1 MRTIR
6 FRLAGDRQTADA
18 MMAMLHELDK
28 VDRVEEVADQM
39 HSRDDT
45 SSVGLSDDDE
55 GGNDFHDVEV
65 HVLDA
70 KTAGDVRDRIE
81 IAGRELSATLEFVD
95 EF

>member
-1 MRTIR
+1 MRIVR

-18 MMAMLHELDK
+18 MIVMLHEMDR

-39 HSRDDT
+39 HARDDT
-45 SSVGLSDDDE
+45 SSLGLADDNG
-55 GGNDFHDVEV
+55 GGNDFHDIEV

-70 KTAGDVRDRIE
+70 KSATDVRDRIE
-81 IAGRELSATLEFVD
+81 LAGREFSATLEFVD

>member
-6 FRLAGDRQTADA
+6 FRLAGDRQTADT
-18 MMAMLHELDK
+18 MIVMLHELDK

-39 HSRDDT
+39 HERDDT
-45 SSVGLSDDDE
+45 SSIGLADDQA
-55 GGNDFHDVEV
+55 GNDFHDIEV

-70 KTAGDVRDRIE
+70 KSAAEVQDLIE
-81 IAGRELSATLEFVD
+81 IAGRDLSATLEFVD

>member
-18 MMAMLHELDK
+18 MIVMLHALDR

-39 HSRDDT
+39 HARDDT
-45 SSVGLSDDDE
+45 SSIGLADDQA
-55 GGNDFHDVEV
+55 GNDFHDIEV

-70 KTAGDVRDRIE
+70 KTAADVEDLIE
-81 IAGRELSATLEFVD
+81 ITGRDLSATLEFVD

>member
-6 FRLAGDRQTADA
+6 FRLAGDRQTADSIIV
-18 MMAMLHELDK
+18 MLHELDK

-39 HSRDDT
+39 HARDDT
-45 SSVGLSDDDE
+45 SSLGLADDI
-55 GGNDFHDVEV
+55 GSGNDFHDIEV

-70 KTAGDVRDRIE
+70 KTASDVRDRIE
-81 IAGRELSATLEFVD
+81 LAGRELNATLEFVE

>member
-6 FRLAGDRQTADA
+6 FRLAGDRQTADS
-18 MMAMLHELDK
+18 MMVMLHELDK

-39 HSRDDT
+39 HARDDT
-45 SSVGLSDDDE
+45 SSLGLADDQD
-55 GGNDFHDVEV
+55 GNDFHDIEV

-70 KTAGDVRDRIE
+70 KTASEVQDRIE
-81 IAGRELSATLEFVD
+81 IAGRDLSATLEFVD